1 MKVTK
6 IVREFVEEEISK
18 KYPMP
23 EPDKVGMAQLDN
35 DISNA
40 KERIRKE
47 AGEFIFNKM
56 KEAGIVIDERM
67 VGIKV
72 IDWRYFDKN
81 GVSYYNG
88 TVNALR
94 AAYEEVSNKVKD
106 SAASD
111 VVGAINGLGKGWKLT
126 KQTSQKERDG
136 RRSYLEF
143 KHDKF
148 VNGNI
153 PKMVKELE
161 HAFQKLGYKE
171 SVYGDFVN
179 QRNGN
184 VLTPDYYDGMAS
196 ILIIEKDNK

>member
-6 IVREFVEEEISK
+6 IVREFVEEEINK

-35 DISNA
+35 DINDV

-67 VGIKV
+67 VSIKV
-72 IDWRYFDKN
+72 VDWRYFDKN

-94 AAYEEVSNKVKD
+94 AAYEEVSKEVNAKREPALTNILV
-106 SAASD
+106 
-111 VVGAINGLGKGWKLT
+111 NLELGGT
-126 KQTSQKERDG
+126 K
-136 RRSYLEF
+136 
-143 KHDKF
+143 
-148 VNGNI
+148 
-153 PKMVKELE
+153 KELME
-161 HAFQKLGYKE
+161 MLANL
-171 SVYGDFVN
+171 
-179 QRNGN
+179 
-184 VLTPDYYDGMAS
+184 PD
-196 ILIIEKDNK
+196 

>member
-6 IVREFVEEEISK
+6 IVREFVEEEINK

-40 KERIRKE
+40 QERIRKE

-67 VGIKV
+67 VSIKV
-72 IDWRYFDKN
+72 ADWRYFDKN

-94 AAYEEVSNKVKD
+94 AAYEKVSNEVKAKRETALKNILV
-106 SAASD
+106 SLE
-111 VVGAINGLGKGWKLT
+111 LGGT
-126 KQTSQKERDG
+126 K
-136 RRSYLEF
+136 
-143 KHDKF
+143 
-148 VNGNI
+148 
-153 PKMVKELE
+153 KELME
-161 HAFQKLGYKE
+161 MLANL
-171 SVYGDFVN
+171 
-179 QRNGN
+179 
-184 VLTPDYYDGMAS
+184 PD
-196 ILIIEKDNK
+196 

>member
-6 IVREFVEEEISK
+6 IVREFIEEEINK

-40 KERIRKE
+40 NERIRKE

-67 VGIKV
+67 VSIKV

-94 AAYEEVSNKVKD
+94 AAYEEVSNEVKAKRETALKNILV
-106 SAASD
+106 SLE
-111 VVGAINGLGKGWKLT
+111 LGGT
-126 KQTSQKERDG
+126 K
-136 RRSYLEF
+136 
-143 KHDKF
+143 
-148 VNGNI
+148 
-153 PKMVKELE
+153 KELME
-161 HAFQKLGYKE
+161 MLANL
-171 SVYGDFVN
+171 
-179 QRNGN
+179 
-184 VLTPDYYDGMAS
+184 PD
-196 ILIIEKDNK
+196 

>member
-6 IVREFVEEEISK
+6 IVREFVEEEINK

-35 DISNA
+35 DISNV

-72 IDWRYFDKN
+72 VEWRYFDKN

-94 AAYEEVSNKVKD
+94 AAYEEVSNKVKAKRETALKNILV
-106 SAASD
+106 SLE
-111 VVGAINGLGKGWKLT
+111 LGGT
-126 KQTSQKERDG
+126 K
-136 RRSYLEF
+136 
-143 KHDKF
+143 
-148 VNGNI
+148 
-153 PKMVKELE
+153 KELME
-161 HAFQKLGYKE
+161 MLANL
-171 SVYGDFVN
+171 
-179 QRNGN
+179 
-184 VLTPDYYDGMAS
+184 PD
-196 ILIIEKDNK
+196 

>member
-6 IVREFVEEEISK
+6 IVREFVEEEVNK

-35 DISNA
+35 DINDA
-40 KERIRKE
+40 KERIKKE

-67 VGIKV
+67 VSIKV

-94 AAYEEVSNKVKD
+94 AAYEEVSKEVK
-106 SAASD
+106 AKRETALKNIL
-111 VVGAINGLGKGWKLT
+111 VNLELGGT
-126 KQTSQKERDG
+126 K
-136 RRSYLEF
+136 
-143 KHDKF
+143 
-148 VNGNI
+148 
-153 PKMVKELE
+153 KELMGML
-161 HAFQKLGYKE
+161 ANL
-171 SVYGDFVN
+171 
-179 QRNGN
+179 
-184 VLTPDYYDGMAS
+184 PD
-196 ILIIEKDNK
+196 